1 MIQRAGV
8 AHWPHAPYKLS
19 NMTLIYAI
27 PFAQLLSEIRNCTM
41 VCKCLNFIMIFNYIN
56 NP

>member
-19 NMTLIYAI
+19 NMTLIHTI

-41 VCKCLNFIMIFNYIN
+41 VCKCLNFIMIFNSIN